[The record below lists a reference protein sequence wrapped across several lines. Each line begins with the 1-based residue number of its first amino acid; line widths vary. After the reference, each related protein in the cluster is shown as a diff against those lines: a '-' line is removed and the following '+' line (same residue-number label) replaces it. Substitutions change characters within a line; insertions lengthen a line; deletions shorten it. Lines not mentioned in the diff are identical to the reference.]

1 MVASKITV
9 RKDLWSA
16 CFLLVTGL
24 LITIFATFQE
34 SQEVENEARKRFDS
48 ACGQIRLRIEARMH
62 AQAQLLQSAAAVF
75 IASKAVTRE
84 EWHAFS
90 WFQRLENILPGLQ
103 GLGFAQVIPREQ
115 LTRHIEEIRNQ
126 GFPGYTV
133 KPEGNREL
141 YTAIIYLEPFSGKN
155 LRDIG
160 YDMFSEP
167 VRRQAMERARDL
179 NAAILSGKVTLVQ
192 EDDRDLRAGTLMY
205 VPVYRKGMA
214 TDTVVQRRAALLGW
228 VYSPCRMD
236 GLMQAILGGW
246 EQEAGKRIRLR
257 IYDNQH
263 YSPDALLY
271 DSKPG
276 QTTETAGA
284 APGLTLK
291 IPLSIN
297 DRVWYLLFT
306 DIDTQAEKGHVYEIF
321 IAGSIISLLLFW
333 LALSLVNTR
342 TSAQQLAD
350 RLTADLRESEE
361 KFRAIFSSSE
371 DGILFSAPDGR
382 VFSANNAAC
391 KMLGS
396 SEQELCEG
404 GRDLVLDVTDPRL
417 PQALA
422 ERARTGRFFG
432 ELNFKRRDG
441 SPFPVELSSTLF
453 SLENKKARSC
463 TIFRDIT
470 DRRQA
475 DEMLRTSE
483 QRFRRIL
490 QDVQS
495 VAVQGYGPDG
505 TTQYWNH
512 ASELLY
518 GYSAQEAI
526 GRNLLDLIIPPEMR
540 GEVERA
546 IRRMAETG
554 QPIPAAE
561 LSLMRKDGSKVT
573 VFSNH
578 SIVDIPGRNQEF
590 FCIDIDLTER
600 KQVENA
606 LRISEEKFR
615 TIIHDLPV
623 PMALNN
629 EQQQITFLN
638 PAFVRTFGYTPDD
651 IPTIADWWPKAYP
664 DPAYRQR
671 IIDTWQTEL
680 ERMKRTG
687 ATFSPMEVTVQCK
700 DGTDKTVLASA
711 TMFSQSIEGNHLVVL
726 FDISQRKRIEMALLE
741 SEEKYRRI
749 FENQLLAISIWDIET
764 FRFIDINDTLVQLY
778 GYSREELLRGMTIH
792 DLSAEPEASSE
803 SIRQTLA
810 EGTTFIP
817 LRYHKKKD
825 GTIFPVEIVGGAYP
839 FKGRQVMFGLMR
851 DITRRKQMEDT
862 LQRSQERLALAMKAS
877 PDAIWD
883 WDLLTD
889 AFYYSPRWCAMV
901 GYELNELAADSSLW
915 RRLMHPE
922 DLERADSVVN
932 EALAGEKTSFE
943 LETRLLHKQGHY
955 VPVLIRGFILRDAGA
970 KAIRASGTNTDLTER
985 KKIEEEQRQ
994 WERQRQQLQKAES
1007 LNRMAGAIAHHFN
1020 NLLGAV
1026 MGNLEIAMEEL
1037 PREGGPFNFL
1047 SAAVEA
1053 ADRAAEVSGLMLT
1066 YLGQST
1072 TQHEPLNL
1080 SAVFRTSLP
1089 LLQGSQRH
1097 QVVLEADFSAPGVM
1111 INGNASQIQRI
1122 LRNLV
1127 VNASEA
1133 IGDNRG
1139 TITLALTTVS
1149 ATDIPA
1155 EHRFP
1160 LDWQPRDECF
1170 ACLEVKDTGSGI
1182 ANQDIEKLFDPF
1194 FSSKFTG
1201 RGLGLSVVLGILR
1214 SHLGGITVT
1223 SAVGRG
1229 SSFRVYLPVLEQAV
1243 SLQPDIAAQD
1253 AVLDIGG
1260 AVLLI
1265 EDEKSVRDMSENML
1279 TRMGFTVLTAPDG
1292 VVAVEMFRRHR
1303 ETIRVVLCDL
1313 TMPRMDGWATLA
1325 ALRALAPGIPAIL
1338 ASGYDEA
1345 QVMAEEHEERP
1356 QAFLQKPFK
1365 KQELQR
1371 ALATAL
1377 KSRLQ

>member
-1 MVASKITV
+1 MVTNRVTV
-9 RKDLWSA
+9 RKDLWLA

-24 LITIFATFQE
+24 LVTLFVTLQE
-34 SQEVENEARKRFDS
+34 QKKVKNEARKDFDF
-48 ACGQIRLRIEARMH
+48 ACSQIQLRIEARMS
-62 AQAQLLQSAAAVF
+62 AQAQLLLSAAAVF
-75 IASKAVTRE
+75 NASDTVTRE
-84 EWHAFS
+84 EWHTFS
-90 WFQRLENILPGLQ
+90 EFQRVENVLPGLQ

-115 LTRHIEEIRNQ
+115 LPQHVEEIRSQ
-126 GFPGYTV
+126 GFPDYTV
-133 KPEGNREL
+133 QPEGNREL
-141 YTAIIYLEPFSGKN
+141 YTSIIYLEPFSGRN
-155 LRDIG
+155 LRAFG
-160 YDMFSEP
+160 YDMFFEP
-167 VRRQAMERARDL
+167 MRRQAMERARDL
-179 NAAILSGKVTLVQ
+179 NAAVLSGKVTLVQ
-192 EDDRDLRAGTLMY
+192 EDDHDAQAGTAMY
-205 VPVYRKGMA
+205 VPVYRNGMA
-214 TDTVVQRRAALLGW
+214 TNTVAQRRAALLGW
-228 VYSPCRMD
+228 VYSSYRMD
-236 GLMQAILGGW
+236 DFMRGILGGW
-246 EQEAGKRIRLR
+246 EKEAGKRIRLQ
-257 IYDNQH
+257 IYDNEH
-263 YSPDALLY
+263 YSPDALLH
-271 DSKPG
+271 DSKAG
-276 QTTETAGA
+276 GAMETAGA
-284 APGLTLK
+284 APGLTLQVP
-291 IPLSIN
+291 ISFN
-297 DRVWYLLFT
+297 DHSWYLRFT
-306 DIDTQAEKGHVYEIF
+306 DIDNPSGTGRVYEIF
-321 IAGSIISLLLFW
+321 IAGSIISLLLFG

-342 TSAQQLAD
+342 TRAQQLAES
-350 RLTADLRESEE
+350 LTADLRESEE
-361 KFRAIFSSSE
+361 KFRAIFSNSE
-371 DGILFSAPDGR
+371 DGILFSAADGR

-404 GRDLVLDVTDPRL
+404 GRALVLDVTDPEL
-417 PQALA
+417 LQALA

-441 SPFPVELSSTLF
+441 SLFPVELSSTLF
-453 SLENKKARSC
+453 SLQNKKIRSC

-475 DEMLRTSE
+475 EEMLRTSE

-540 GEVERA
+540 GNVEQA

-561 LSLMRKDGSKVT
+561 LSLMCKDGSTVT
-573 VFSNH
+573 VFSSH
-578 SIVDIPGRNQEF
+578 GIIDIPGRNQEL

-600 KQVENA
+600 KEIENA
-606 LRISEEKFR
+606 LRLSEEKFR

-664 DPAYRQR
+664 DPAYRQGVL
-671 IIDTWQTEL
+671 DTWQTEL
-680 ERMKRTG
+680 ERMKQTG
-687 ATFSPMEVTVQCK
+687 STFSPLEVTVRCK
-700 DGTDKTVLASA
+700 DGSDKTVLASA
-711 TMFSQSIEGNHLVVL
+711 KSFSQSIEGNHLVVL
-726 FDISQRKRIEMALLE
+726 FDISQRKRAEMALVE

-749 FENQLLAISIWDIET
+749 FENQLLAICIWDLES

-778 GYSREELLRGMTIH
+778 GYSREELLGGMTIH

-803 SIRQTLA
+803 SIRQIRD

-825 GTIFPVEIVGGAYP
+825 GTIFPVEIVGGAYL
-839 FKGRQVMFGLMR
+839 FKGRQVVYGLVR
-851 DITRRKQMEDT
+851 DITRRKRMEDT

-889 AFYYSPRWCAMV
+889 AFYYSPRWWAMV
-901 GYELNELAADSSLW
+901 GYEVNELAADSSLW

-922 DLERADSVVN
+922 DLERADTVVN
-932 EALAGEKTSFE
+932 EALAEKTSFE

-955 VPVLIRGFILRDAGA
+955 VPVLTRGFILRDTND
-970 KAIRASGTNTDLTER
+970 KAVRASGTNTDLTER
-985 KKIEEEQRQ
+985 KKFEEEQRQ
-994 WERQRQQLQKAES
+994 WERQWQQLQKAES

-1037 PREGGPFNFL
+1037 PRKGSPFNFL
-1047 SAAVEA
+1047 SAAVQA
-1053 ADRAAEVSGLMLT
+1053 VDKATEVSGLMLT

-1072 TQHEPLNL
+1072 THHEPLNL
-1080 SAVFRTSLP
+1080 SVVCRSSLP
-1089 LLQGSQRH
+1089 PLQDSLRH
-1097 QVVLEADFSAPGVM
+1097 QVVLEADFPAPGAIV
-1111 INGNASQIQRI
+1111 NGNASQIQRI

-1127 VNASEA
+1127 INASEA
-1133 IGDNRG
+1133 IGDNQG
-1139 TITLALTTVS
+1139 TIALALTTIS
-1149 ATDIPA
+1149 AADIPA
-1155 EHRFP
+1155 KHRFP
-1160 LDWQPRDECF
+1160 LDWQPKEECF

-1223 SAVGRG
+1223 SEIDRG
-1229 SSFRVYLPVLEQAV
+1229 SSFRVYLPVSTQAIPLRPETANQNDV
-1243 SLQPDIAAQD
+1243 M
-1253 AVLDIGG
+1253 DIGG
-1260 AVLLI
+1260 TVLLI
-1265 EDEKSVRDMSENML
+1265 EDDKSVRDMSENML
-1279 TRMGFTVLTAPDG
+1279 TRLGFTVLTAPDG
-1292 VVAVEMFRRHR
+1292 IMGVEMFRRHR
-1303 ETIRVVLCDL
+1303 DAIRVVLCDL
-1313 TMPRMDGWATLA
+1313 TMPRMDGWETLA
-1325 ALRALAPGIPAIL
+1325 ALRALTPGIPAIL

-1345 QVMAEEHEERP
+1345 QVMAEAHEERP

-1377 KSRLQ
+1377 KSQLP